1 MHRVKRL
8 VLDVLKPHTPNVLD
22 FSRHLAEHGSHRVK
36 TCVVEM
42 DDKTETLQLVIEG
55 EDIDFEGIQQVISEN
70 GASLHSIDEVEIEGS
85 ETEADTDSD

>member
-22 FSRHLAEHGSHRVK
+22 FSRQLADQGSHTVK
-36 TCVVEM
+36 ICVLEM

-55 EDIDFEGIQQVISEN
+55 EDIDFDGIQQAINEN
-70 GASLHSIDEVEIEGS
+70 GASLQSIDEVEIEGS
-85 ETEADTDSD
+85 KTEADTDTD

>member
-22 FSRHLAEHGSHRVK
+22 FSRQLADQGSHIVK
-36 TCVVEM
+36 ICVLEM

-55 EDIDFEGIQQVISEN
+55 EDIDFDGIQQAINEN

-85 ETEADTDSD
+85 KTAADADSD